1 MKILRNTEKQLPWTK
16 ENVEKYKA
24 GNNLLRHARV
34 GKNVSGII
42 LIDKNTDTLIGY
54 VAWIDDYII
63 ALEVVKEY
71 QEHGYGRKLLEKAIK
86 NGCTKLSVNKNNIPA
101 IKLYEKVGFKKN
113 KDLNYMMIEMSL
125 SKF

>member
-24 GNNLLRHARV
+24 GNNLLHHARV

-42 LIDKNTDTLIGY
+42 LIDKNTDNLIGY
-54 VAWIDDYII
+54 IAWMDDYII

-71 QEHGYGRKLLEKAIK
+71 QEHGYGRKLLEKAIE
-86 NGCTKLSVNKNNIPA
+86 NGCTKLSVNKNNTPA

-113 KDLNYMMIEMSL
+113 KDLSYMTIEMSL
-125 SKF
+125 SKS